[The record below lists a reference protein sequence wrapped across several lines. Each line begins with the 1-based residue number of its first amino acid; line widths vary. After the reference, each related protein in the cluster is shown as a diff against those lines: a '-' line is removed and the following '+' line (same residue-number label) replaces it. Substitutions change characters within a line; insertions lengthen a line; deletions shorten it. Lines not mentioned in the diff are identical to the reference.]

1 MAGALVAA
9 VVLGACG
16 GGGSSDAGD
25 TTSSTTHK
33 ARANVSV
40 PTSGSST
47 TAPAALPT
55 GTTYVATALPAKV
68 PVYARKGGSAPKVTL
83 ANPTENGGPLVFLA
97 EQRSTD
103 WVEVLLP
110 IRPNGSTG
118 WVRASDVKLATNP
131 YSVDIA
137 LGAHRLVVHKG
148 GEVIADDSIGVGT
161 QSTPTPGG
169 KYYIK
174 ELLKPSNPGGAYGPY
189 AYGLSGFSNVLDDFN
204 GGDGVIGIH
213 GTNDPSTIGR
223 DVSHGCIRLTN
234 ANITKL
240 VQVLPLGTPVHI
252 SA

>member
-1 MAGALVAA
+1 VAA
-9 VVLGACG
+9 AVLGACG
-16 GGGSSDAGD
+16 GGGGSSDAG

-33 ARANVSV
+33 ARTDVSV
-40 PTSGSST
+40 PDQASTT
-47 TAPAALPT
+47 TAPASP
-55 GTTYVATALPAKV
+55 GTSYVATAVPAKV
-68 PVYARKGGSAPKVTL
+68 QVFSKVGDAKPKVTL
-83 ANPTENGGPLVFLA
+83 PNPTENGGPLVFLA
-97 EQRSTD
+97 EHQLGG
-103 WVEVLLP
+103 WLQVLLP

-118 WVRASDVKLATNP
+118 WVRLADVKVATNP
-131 YSVDIA
+131 YRVDIA

-148 GEVIADDSIGVGT
+148 TAVVADDSIGVGT
-161 QSTPTPGG
+161 SSTPTPGG

-213 GTNDPSTIGR
+213 GTDDPSTVGH